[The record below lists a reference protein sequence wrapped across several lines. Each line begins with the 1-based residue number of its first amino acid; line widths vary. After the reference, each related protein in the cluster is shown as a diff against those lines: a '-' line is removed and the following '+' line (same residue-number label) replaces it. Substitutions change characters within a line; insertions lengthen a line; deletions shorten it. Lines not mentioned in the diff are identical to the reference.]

1 MNEKKA
7 ALLLGVTS
15 VLTLATVGFLG
26 YRMYAMSQM
35 PSQDDLAKQAKASRQ
50 VTADAA
56 QVGID
61 ALLAMTLPDLKG
73 VPQSLGQ
80 WNGKIRVINY
90 WATWCPPCV
99 EEMPIFSRLQERF
112 AAQGVQFVGI
122 GMDETEKMQAF
133 VQKTPV
139 SYPLL
144 VGGTNPNGNPAFTLR
159 GMPYT
164 VVVDRDGKVAF
175 SMYGGLKESELESVL
190 RRLSSPR

>member
-35 PSQDDLAKQAKASRQ
+35 PSQDELAKQAKASRQ

-144 VGGTNPNGNPAFTLR
+144 VGATNPNGNPAFTLR

>member
-26 YRMYAMSQM
+26 YRMVGMTQI
-35 PSQDDLAKQAKASRQ
+35 PSQEELAKQAKASRQ
-50 VTADAA
+50 VTTETA
-56 QVGID
+56 QAGID
-61 ALLAMTLPDLKG
+61 ALLKMTLPDLQG
-73 VPQSLGQ
+73 APQALAQ

-99 EEMPIFSRLQERF
+99 EEMPFFSRLQERY

-122 GMDETEKMQAF
+122 GMDETAKMQAF

-144 VGGTNPNGNPAFTLR
+144 VGGTESNGNPALTLR

-164 VVVDRDGKVAF
+164 VVLDREGKVAF
-175 SMYGGLKESELESVL
+175 SIYGGVKENELEPVL
-190 RRLSSPR
+190 SRLADAR

>member
-26 YRMYAMSQM
+26 YRMVGMTQI
-35 PSQDDLAKQAKASRQ
+35 PSQEELAKQAKASRQ
-50 VTADAA
+50 VTTETA
-56 QVGID
+56 QAGID
-61 ALLAMTLPDLKG
+61 ALLKMTLPDLHG
-73 VPQSLGQ
+73 APQALAQ

-99 EEMPIFSRLQERF
+99 EEMPFFSRLQERY

-122 GMDETEKMQAF
+122 GMDETAKMQAF

-144 VGGTNPNGNPAFTLR
+144 VGGTESNGNPALTLR

-164 VVVDRDGKVAF
+164 VVLDREGKVAF
-175 SMYGGLKESELESVL
+175 SIYGGVKENELEPVL
-190 RRLSSPR
+190 SRLADAR

>member
-7 ALLLGVTS
+7 AL
-15 VLTLATVGFLG
+15 LTLATVGFLG
-26 YRMYAMSQM
+26 YRMVGMTQI
-35 PSQDDLAKQAKASRQ
+35 PSQEELAKQAKASRQ
-50 VTADAA
+50 VTTETA
-56 QVGID
+56 QAGID
-61 ALLAMTLPDLKG
+61 ALLKMTLPDLQG
-73 VPQSLGQ
+73 APQALAQ

-99 EEMPIFSRLQERF
+99 EEMPFFSRLQERY

-122 GMDETEKMQAF
+122 GMDETAKMQAF

-144 VGGTNPNGNPAFTLR
+144 VGGTESNGNPALTLR

-164 VVVDRDGKVAF
+164 VVLDREGKVAF
-175 SMYGGLKESELESVL
+175 SIYGGVKENELEPVL
-190 RRLSSPR
+190 SRLAQAR

>member
-26 YRMYAMSQM
+26 YRMVGMTQI
-35 PSQDDLAKQAKASRQ
+35 PSQEELAKQAKASRQ
-50 VTADAA
+50 VTTETA
-56 QVGID
+56 QAGID
-61 ALLAMTLPDLKG
+61 ALLKMTLPDLQG
-73 VPQSLGQ
+73 VPQALAQ

-99 EEMPIFSRLQERF
+99 EEMPFFSRLQERY

-122 GMDETEKMQAF
+122 GMDETAKMQAF

-144 VGGTNPNGNPAFTLR
+144 VGGTEPNGNPALMLR

-164 VVVDRDGKVAF
+164 VVLDREGKVAF
-175 SMYGGLKESELESVL
+175 SIYGGVKENELEPVL
-190 RRLSSPR
+190 SRLAQAR

>member
-26 YRMYAMSQM
+26 YRMVGMTQI
-35 PSQDDLAKQAKASRQ
+35 PSQEELAKQAKASRQ
-50 VTADAA
+50 VTTETA
-56 QVGID
+56 QAGID
-61 ALLAMTLPDLKG
+61 ALLKMTLPDLQG
-73 VPQSLGQ
+73 VPQALAQ

-99 EEMPIFSRLQERF
+99 EEMPFFSRLQERY

-122 GMDETEKMQAF
+122 GMDETAKMQAF

-144 VGGTNPNGNPAFTLR
+144 VGGTESNGNPALTLR

-164 VVVDRDGKVAF
+164 VVLDREGKVAF
-175 SMYGGLKESELESVL
+175 SIYGGVKENELEPVL
-190 RRLSSPR
+190 SRLADAR

>member
-26 YRMYAMSQM
+26 YRMVGMTQI
-35 PSQDDLAKQAKASRQ
+35 PSQEELAKQAKASRQ
-50 VTADAA
+50 VTTETA
-56 QVGID
+56 QAGID
-61 ALLAMTLPDLKG
+61 ALLKMTLPDLQG
-73 VPQSLGQ
+73 APQALAQ

-99 EEMPIFSRLQERF
+99 EEMPFFSRLQERY

-122 GMDETEKMQAF
+122 GMDETAKMQAF

-144 VGGTNPNGNPAFTLR
+144 VGGTESNGNPALTLR

-164 VVVDRDGKVAF
+164 VVLDREGKVAF
-175 SMYGGLKESELESVL
+175 SIYGGVKENELEPVL
-190 RRLSSPR
+190 SRLA

>member
-26 YRMYAMSQM
+26 YRMVGMTQI
-35 PSQDDLAKQAKASRQ
+35 PSQEELAKQAKASRQ
-50 VTADAA
+50 VTTETA
-56 QVGID
+56 QAGID
-61 ALLAMTLPDLKG
+61 ALLKMTLPDLQG
-73 VPQSLGQ
+73 VPQALAQ

-99 EEMPIFSRLQERF
+99 EEMPFFSRLQERY

-122 GMDETEKMQAF
+122 GMDETAKMQAF

-144 VGGTNPNGNPAFTLR
+144 VGGTESNGNPALTLR

-164 VVVDRDGKVAF
+164 VVLDREGKVAF
-175 SMYGGLKESELESVL
+175 SIYGGVKENELEPVL
-190 RRLSSPR
+190 SRLAQAR

>member
-26 YRMYAMSQM
+26 YRMVGMTQI
-35 PSQDDLAKQAKASRQ
+35 PSQEELAKQAKASRQ
-50 VTADAA
+50 VTTETA
-56 QVGID
+56 QAGID
-61 ALLAMTLPDLKG
+61 ALLKMTLPDLQG
-73 VPQSLGQ
+73 APQALAQ

-99 EEMPIFSRLQERF
+99 EEMPFFSRLQERY

-122 GMDETEKMQAF
+122 GMDETAKMQAF

-144 VGGTNPNGNPAFTLR
+144 VGGTESNGNPALTLR

-164 VVVDRDGKVAF
+164 VVLDREGKVAF
-175 SMYGGLKESELESVL
+175 SIYGGVKENELEPVL
-190 RRLSSPR
+190 SRLAQAR